1 MQEIGTVDVGDVIAH
16 CCAFDK
22 SGKQL
27 IVGCS
32 DGEVKIINLENN
44 SVAGQFKAHEGSVND
59 LVVNQDNEFVYTV
72 GNDGQ
77 IKSWK

>member
-1 MQEIGTVDVGDVIAH
+1 MGDVIAH

-32 DGEVKIINLENN
+32 DGEIKIVNLETNQL
-44 SVAGQFKAHEGSVND
+44 AGQFKAHEGSVND
-59 LVVNQDNEFVYTV
+59 IVINQENDTLYTV

-77 IKSWK
+77 AKSWK

>member
-1 MQEIGTVDVGDVIAH
+1 MGNVIAH

-32 DGEVKIINLENN
+32 DGDIKTVNLDTYQV
-44 SVAGQFKAHEGSVND
+44 SGQFKAHDNSVND
-59 LVVNQDNEFVYTV
+59 LVINQDNDTVYST
-72 GNDGQ
+72 GNDGTVRA
-77 IKSWK
+77 WK